1 MGFERVKLALKPE
14 GEAIFPHGEFSVRL
28 VQKLELK
35 QSAASN

>member
-35 QSAASN
+35 QSATNN

>member
-28 VQKLELK
+28 VQVLELK